1 MKMTVISTST
11 LANISQHKDKLIRLS
26 SYLLETGSPYMVNKM
41 AEVVERD
48 GAGDVLL
55 ALESD
60 LNGTVKL
67 VESMSKIM
75 GFVGADDICIE
86 LDNDVKDISKL
97 FPEHYKNGSLNV
109 FGVKLHKGRAPM
121 LKKDIKEA
129 IFENAFPGESFEEY
143 RKLVTLVKSMS
154 QSSKPTIDE
163 PFETRL
169 IHANQLHSLGKKE
182 GFLIKVLASTDKYF
196 EVRMSMP
203 DKQKMLVDRKIYSGS
218 RAMIDGVTKQSTF
231 INKTDGIMQI
241 SSKHK
246 KQSAI
251 IGDIEKMLADMPF
264 VKAVELDQDAD
275 PDKLYAMLSQLKD
288 MSFEIDEPFELKVRK
303 IKYLKASGVQS
314 VKTDGSSEIREVF
327 GYTNLTTRII
337 ACDVDAP
344 TSVAHELAHYR
355 DINRGDKTRESIV
368 NLFSS
373 KIDVKALGNLG
384 GKYDASYFFD
394 DMEVIARLAE
404 LGYLLNLHGYETG
417 ESFDSF
423 FDRVREGELTI
434 DNDDEKLKYHVAL
447 AEPLAAYTVSD
458 ELMSNVYFNMKDWSP
473 EELSMCKD
481 YTHSFFYKNDPEVA
495 KRLQMNLSKC
505 SLDTKAIIEAKR
517 NRSRYSKSTKQDSKA
532 MERKLAWGFVLPNEL
547 GEVYKCAFDNDLL
560 REGEFSSY
568 LGQDH
573 TLLFKEKSSKRSAS
587 GKMVEDQYQGFIDV
601 ADALNKIDGAEVE
614 KIVLHSVSSR
624 IATKYKSHI
633 MGPEYMAEMAAQDVL
648 FSAITR
654 EDGPEVEKRIESIS
668 RKGYKLKGNALI
680 HKVPEMLK
688 QAAMSL
694 DEGAKLALESTDLV
708 SLSKGLATHVK
719 ALTAARVMIHEFETP
734 TNDIKTL
741 LSKEQIRQV
750 ALAVA
755 PDGDMANKL
764 PSLLQ
769 QDRFSK
775 VFDAQG
781 LVSDFATDGA
791 DERVALSLIEKGVLD
806 DIGLSGASIDDIN
819 NALKATL
826 ESVDPEC
833 ELALSNLK
841 QGDDV
846 TLAITDAV
854 KWLGNKEREDTS
866 RKIITVSEEAWG
878 VDDQVSPVSL
888 LAVLAHRLPSD
899 GKSSAR
905 VANFV
910 VKAASELRSDGS
922 FEKGIES
929 NVTIFSYDSMPKGHE
944 PSDVLKSMAGDARG
958 QFIDS
963 LIVSRKKEEDTS
975 FIQTKPTEL
984 LLELMVGQVAS
995 HYLSL
1000 AIAEV
1005 PGVHNKVAIPTKG
1018 RAKEI
1023 ALASGTTYQ
1032 HSSIDAGVSI
1042 LTAIA
1047 GKVTAFKSEVER
1059 MKMDT
1064 FPEYESSK
1072 AHLDNLIEMS
1082 SDTLN
1087 KVRDISPNMFFGLSE
1102 IMVGCTPSA
1111 DYGIYK
1117 EEHTQGLDK
1126 IKDIW
1131 YNVAAVFSEE
1141 GFYASP
1147 AVWEDSLDR
1156 DSVPTITLSPAVSC
1170 EIEKIQLKVID
1181 ELNKD
1186 IKPALDGEI
1195 LNKDHQMRMF

>member
-1 MKMTVISTST
+1 LENLNIQGRMKMTVISTST

-41 AEVVERD
+41 ADVVERD

-67 VESMSKIM
+67 IESMSKIM

-97 FPEHYKNGSLNV
+97 FPDHYKNGSLNV

-129 IFENAFPGESFEEY
+129 IFKNAFPGESFEEY

-169 IHANQLHSLGKKE
+169 IHANQLHSLGKKQD
-182 GFLIKVLASTDKYF
+182 FLRKVLSSTDKYF

-303 IKYLKASGVQS
+303 IKYLKASGIQA

-327 GYTNLTTRII
+327 GYTNLTTRIV

-404 LGYLLNLHGYETG
+404 VGYLLNLHGYKTG

-423 FDRVREGELTI
+423 FDRVKESELAI
-434 DNDDEKLKYHVAL
+434 DSDDEKLKYHVAL
-447 AEPLAAYTVSD
+447 AEPLAAYTVND
-458 ELMSNVYFNMKDWSP
+458 ELMSNVYFNMKGWSP

-517 NRSRYSKSTKQDSKA
+517 NRSRYSKSTKQDSKD

-568 LGQDH
+568 LGEDH
-573 TLLFKEKSSKRSAS
+573 MLLFKEKSKKTSS
-587 GKMVEDQYQGFIDV
+587 GSKMVTDQYQGFIDV
-601 ADALNKIDGAEVE
+601 ARTLIDMDGAEIE

-633 MGPEYMAEMAAQDVL
+633 MGPEHMAEMAAQDVL
-648 FSAITR
+648 FSAMTR
-654 EDGPEVEKRIESIS
+654 RDGPEVEAKIKSIS
-668 RKGYKLKGNALI
+668 ISAPDKGYNLRGRVRDYVNPLF
-680 HKVPEMLK
+680 HKVPELLK
-688 QAAMSL
+688 QAAVLL
-694 DEGAKLALESTDLV
+694 DESAKQALESPNLV
-708 SLSKGLATHVK
+708 SSSRGLATHVK

-741 LSKEQIRQV
+741 LSKEQMRQ
-750 ALAVA
+750 
-755 PDGDMANKL
+755 
-764 PSLLQ
+764 
-769 QDRFSK
+769 
-775 VFDAQG
+775 
-781 LVSDFATDGA
+781 
-791 DERVALSLIEKGVLD
+791 
-806 DIGLSGASIDDIN
+806 
-819 NALKATL
+819 
-826 ESVDPEC
+826 
-833 ELALSNLK
+833 
-841 QGDDV
+841 V
-846 TLAITDAV
+846 TLAI
-854 KWLGNKEREDTS
+854 
-866 RKIITVSEEAWG
+866 
-878 VDDQVSPVSL
+878 
-888 LAVLAHRLPSD
+888 
-899 GKSSAR
+899 
-905 VANFV
+905 
-910 VKAASELRSDGS
+910 
-922 FEKGIES
+922 
-929 NVTIFSYDSMPKGHE
+929 
-944 PSDVLKSMAGDARG
+944 
-958 QFIDS
+958 
-963 LIVSRKKEEDTS
+963 
-975 FIQTKPTEL
+975 
-984 LLELMVGQVAS
+984 
-995 HYLSL
+995 
-1000 AIAEV
+1000 
-1005 PGVHNKVAIPTKG
+1005 
-1018 RAKEI
+1018 
-1023 ALASGTTYQ
+1023 
-1032 HSSIDAGVSI
+1032 
-1042 LTAIA
+1042 
-1047 GKVTAFKSEVER
+1047 
-1059 MKMDT
+1059 
-1064 FPEYESSK
+1064 
-1072 AHLDNLIEMS
+1072 
-1082 SDTLN
+1082 
-1087 KVRDISPNMFFGLSE
+1087 
-1102 IMVGCTPSA
+1102 
-1111 DYGIYK
+1111 
-1117 EEHTQGLDK
+1117 
-1126 IKDIW
+1126 
-1131 YNVAAVFSEE
+1131 
-1141 GFYASP
+1141 
-1147 AVWEDSLDR
+1147 
-1156 DSVPTITLSPAVSC
+1156 
-1170 EIEKIQLKVID
+1170 
-1181 ELNKD
+1181 
-1186 IKPALDGEI
+1186 
-1195 LNKDHQMRMF
+1195 

>member
-1 MKMTVISTST
+1 MTVISTST

-75 GFVGADDICIE
+75 GFVGADNICIE

-143 RKLVTLVKSMS
+143 RKLVTLVKAMS

-163 PFETRL
+163 PFENRL
-169 IHANQLHSLGKKE
+169 IHANQLHSLGKKKN
-182 GFLIKVLASTDKYF
+182 FLSKVIASTDKYF
-196 EVRMSMP
+196 EIRMSMP

-251 IGDIEKMLADMPF
+251 IGDIEKMLANMPF

-275 PDKLYAMLSQLKD
+275 PDKLYAMLTQLKD

-303 IKYLKASGVQS
+303 IKYLKASGVQA
-314 VKTDGSSEIREVF
+314 VKTDGSSEIRETF
-327 GYTNLTTRII
+327 GYTNLTTRIV

-344 TSVAHELAHYR
+344 TSLAHELAHYR
-355 DINRGDKTRESIV
+355 DINRGDKTREAIV

-373 KIDVKALGNLG
+373 KIDVKVLGNLS
-384 GKYDASYFFD
+384 GKFDASYFFD

-404 LGYLLNLHGYETG
+404 LGYLLNLHGYENG

-423 FDRVREGELTI
+423 FEKVRENDLTI
-434 DNDDEKLKYHVAL
+434 DSDDEKLKYHVAL

-458 ELMSNVYFNMKDWSP
+458 DLMSNVYFNMKDWTP
-473 EELSMCKD
+473 EELLMCKD
-481 YTHSFFYKNDPEVA
+481 YTHGFFYKNDPEVA
-495 KRLQMNLSKC
+495 KRLQINLSKC

-517 NRSRYSKSTKQDSKA
+517 NRSRYSKSTKQDSKEMA
-532 MERKLAWGFVLPNEL
+532 RKLAWGFVLPNEL
-547 GEVYKCAFDNDLL
+547 GEVYKCAFNNDLL
-560 REGEFSSY
+560 REGEFSTY

-573 TLLFKEKSSKRSAS
+573 TLLFKEKSRQTSAS
-587 GKMVEDQYQGFIDV
+587 GKMVKDQYQGFIDV
-601 ADALNKIDGAEVE
+601 ANVLNEIDGADIE

-624 IATKYKSHI
+624 MAGKYKSHI
-633 MGPEYMAEMAAQDVL
+633 MGAEHMAEIAAQDVL

-654 EDGPEVEKRIESIS
+654 EDSRGIELMINSMS
-668 RKGYKLKGNALI
+668 RSGYKLKGNELI
-680 HKVPEMLK
+680 HVVPEMLK
-688 QAAMSL
+688 RAALSL
-694 DEGAKLALESTDLV
+694 EDGAKQALDSPDLV
-708 SLSKGLATHVK
+708 SLSRGLAPHVR

-750 ALAVA
+750 TLAVA

-769 QDRFSK
+769 KDRFSK

-781 LVSDFATDGA
+781 LVADFARDGA
-791 DERVALSLIEKGVLD
+791 DERVALALIENGMLG
-806 DIGLSGASIDDIN
+806 DIGLSGANIDDIN
-819 NALKATL
+819 NALKATMDA
-826 ESVDPEC
+826 VDPER
-833 ELALSNLK
+833 ELSLSNLK
-841 QGDDV
+841 QDDDV

-854 KWLGNKEREDTS
+854 KWLGNKEREDKS
-866 RKIITVSEEAWG
+866 RKITAKGEEAEG
-878 VDDQVSPVSL
+878 VENQVSPISL

-899 GKSSAR
+899 GKSTSR
-905 VANFV
+905 VANLV
-910 VKAASELRSDGS
+910 VKAANELRRDES
-922 FEKGIES
+922 FEQGVDA
-929 NVTIFSYDSMPKGHE
+929 NVKIFSYDSMPKGNH
-944 PSDVLKSMAGDARG
+944 PSDILSSLAGDARG

-963 LIVSRKKEEDTS
+963 LIVSRKKEEGTN

-1000 AIAEV
+1000 AIAKV
-1005 PGVHNKVAIPTKG
+1005 PGVHNKVAIPTIG
-1018 RAKEI
+1018 RAKEV
-1023 ALASGTTYQ
+1023 ALASGATYQ
-1032 HSSIDAGVSI
+1032 HSSIDAGVGV

-1047 GKVTAFKSEVER
+1047 GKVSAFKGEVER
-1059 MKMDT
+1059 MTMNT
-1064 FPEYESSK
+1064 FPEYGSSK
-1072 AHLDNLIEMS
+1072 ANLDNLIEMS
-1082 SDTLN
+1082 SNTLR
-1087 KVRDISPNMFFGLSE
+1087 KVRDISPNMFFALSE
-1102 IMVGCTPSA
+1102 VMLGCTPSA
-1111 DYGIYK
+1111 DFGLSD
-1117 EEHTQGLDK
+1117 EEHIDGLDK
-1126 IKDIW
+1126 VKDIW
-1131 YNVAAVFSEE
+1131 YNVGAVFNEE
-1141 GFYASP
+1141 GYYASP
-1147 AVWEDSLDR
+1147 VVWEDSLDR
-1156 DSVPTITLSPAVSC
+1156 DSIPNVKLSPLASD
-1170 EIEKIQLKVID
+1170 ELLNIQLNALK

-1186 IKPALDGEI
+1186 IGPPSDGNI
-1195 LNKDHQMRMF
+1195 LKKEQQMRLI